1 MYTLEKLVKEA
12 FINIYFKDEGYIY
25 KLHKHIFDTIRCA
38 TDAIMFE
45 NYKIDKENINFKK

>member
-25 KLHKHIFDTIRCA
+25 KLHKHIFDTIRCS